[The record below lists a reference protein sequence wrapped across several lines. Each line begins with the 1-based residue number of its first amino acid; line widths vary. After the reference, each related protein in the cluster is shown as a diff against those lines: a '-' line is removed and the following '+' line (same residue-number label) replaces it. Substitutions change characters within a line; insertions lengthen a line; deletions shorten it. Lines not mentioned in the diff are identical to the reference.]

1 MAKVLPLELLYRIY
15 KAEIGDVIDDK
26 YMKASG
32 VFNTDD
38 DHSVDENGFIHR
50 KMSYTMGVINIAYSQ
65 SYFATWEMK
74 RAPTP
79 DSEVSVTYFHEP
91 FVDGSIV
98 NYEVGSLAR
107 TVNGVTNYHDFSS
120 LA

>member
-1 MAKVLPLELLYRIY
+1 MAYVLPLELLNRIY

-26 YMKASG
+26 YMKVSG
-32 VFNTDD
+32 AFHSDD
-38 DHSVDENGFIHR
+38 DKSVDENGFIHH
-50 KMSYTMGVINIAYSQ
+50 KMSYKMGVINITYPQ

-79 DSEVSVTYFHEP
+79 DSENTVTYFHEP

-98 NYEVGSLAR
+98 NYEVDSLWR